1 MPNNWAPSQPD
12 FIKKEGADMPVV
24 KIGLLLLS
32 LSCISFPAFAD
43 TIHLIDGR
51 SYQGEFIRGDKTS
64 VSFQSGGKILG
75 FPKKRVAYILFGE
88 GVLQMQEKGGSSPT
102 EEIRIIDEKIKAE
115 ILRGDAAVFDVT
127 LQAGVD
133 FQKASEGISAVI
145 NENKQKNTGTE
156 AFYLGAYFKA
166 WNSFASMI
174 KVIKQWGDPAYS
186 KTIGFGEKNAQNYFK
201 EFRKRQSELKIDEQT
216 LMAITEV
223 RFDKVKPEIDE
234 WEMKMK
240 NEQEKKN

>member
-1 MPNNWAPSQPD
+1 MRD
-12 FIKKEGADMPVV
+12 IR
-24 KIGLLLLS
+24 IGLLLLS

-43 TIHLIDGR
+43 TIHLTDGR
-51 SYQGEFIRGDKTS
+51 SYQGEFIRGDKAT
-64 VSFQSGGKILG
+64 VSFESGGKILG
-75 FPKKRVAYILFGE
+75 FPKKRVAYILFGQ
-88 GVLQMQEKGGSSPT
+88 GVLQMKGTGGPAPG

-115 ILRGDAAVFDVT
+115 ILRGDAAVFDIT

-133 FQKASEGISAVI
+133 FQKASERIAAVI
-145 NENKQKNTGTE
+145 NENKQRNTGTE

-186 KTIGFGEKNAQNYFK
+186 KTIGLGEKSAQNYFK
-201 EFRKRQSELKIDEQT
+201 EFRKRQNELKIDEQT
-216 LMAITEV
+216 LVAITEV

-234 WEMKMK
+234 WEMKIK

>member
-1 MPNNWAPSQPD
+1 MR
-12 FIKKEGADMPVV
+12 GV

-32 LSCISFPAFAD
+32 MSTLSVPALAD
-43 TIHLIDGR
+43 TIHLLDGR

-64 VSFQSGGKILG
+64 ISFQSGGKILG
-75 FPKKRVAYILFGE
+75 FPRKRVAYILFGE
-88 GVLQMQEKGGSSPT
+88 GVLQKKEKGGPGAT
-102 EEIRIIDEKIKAE
+102 GEMRIIDEKIKTE
-115 ILRGDAAVFDVT
+115 ILRGDSAIFDVT

-145 NENKQKNTGTE
+145 NENKQKNTDSE

-174 KVIKQWGDPAYS
+174 KVIKQWGDPAYT
-186 KTIGFGEKNAQNYFK
+186 KTIGFGEKSAKNYFK
-201 EFRKRQSELKIDEQT
+201 EFRKRQNELKIDEQT

-234 WEMKMK
+234 WEIKIK

>member
-1 MPNNWAPSQPD
+1 MRD
-12 FIKKEGADMPVV
+12 VR
-24 KIGLLLLS
+24 IGLLLLS

-64 VSFQSGGKILG
+64 VLFQSGGKTLG
-75 FPKKRVAYILFGE
+75 FPQKRVSYILFGE
-88 GVLQMQEKGGSSPT
+88 GALQMKEKGGSGPT
-102 EEIRIIDEKIKAE
+102 EEIKIIDEKIKTE
-115 ILRGDAAVFDVT
+115 ILRGDSAIFDVT

-145 NENKQKNTGTE
+145 NENKQKNTDTD
-156 AFYLGAYFKA
+156 AFYLGVYFKA

-174 KVIKQWGDPAYS
+174 KVIKQWGDPTYS
-186 KTIGFGEKNAQNYFK
+186 KTISFGERNAQNYFR
-201 EFRKRQSELKIDEQT
+201 EFRKRQKEMKIDEQT

-234 WEMKMK
+234 WEMKIK
-240 NEQEKKN
+240 NGGEKKK